1 MKKET
6 FVLLSSSAVVL
17 IIIGIM
23 LELGVAQQRASII
36 TTRYAHCEEAPSLP
50 GIPSSEGC
58 QLKVKDYTKNGDLLV
73 FLDNDNQQGMLPI
86 SAVKSIVA
94 QAAPPFSIFRNI
106 YLLIGVLV
114 LPLSIV
120 LFLLGKR
127 KKPRA

>member
-1 MKKET
+1 MRKET
-6 FVLLSSSAVVL
+6 FIFLSSSAVVL

-50 GIPSSEGC
+50 GTPSSEGC
-58 QLKVKDYTKNGDLLV
+58 QLEVKDYTKNGDLLV
-73 FLDNDNQQGMLPI
+73 FLDKDNKQGMLPS

-106 YLLIGVLV
+106 YLLIGVLL

-120 LFLLGKR
+120 LYLVSKRGKSG
-127 KKPRA
+127 A

>member
-36 TTRYAHCEEAPSLP
+36 TTRYAHCEEAASLP

-58 QLKVKDYTKNGDLLV
+58 QLIVKDYTKNGDLLV